1 MATLGEVPPVR
12 FIITA
17 IACVLCAACAGRDAA
32 PIATVQPHDQVSDC
46 AMVTAEI
53 EANNAKV
60 QELANERGVKVA
72 QNVAAGVAGIVVW
85 PVLFAMDFK
94 GAADQDMAALQ
105 ARQQFLTNLAVQ
117 RCGQRRPGSIA
128 RVQ

>member
-1 MATLGEVPPVR
+1 MR
-12 FIITA
+12 FIIIA
-17 IACVLCAACAGRDAA
+17 IACLLCAACAGRDAA

-60 QELANERGVKVA
+60 QELANERGLKVA
-72 QNVAAGVAGIVVW
+72 QNVAAGVAGLVVW
-85 PVLFAMDFK
+85 PVLFAMDLK
-94 GAADQDMAALQ
+94 GAADQDLAALQ

-117 RCGQRRPGSIA
+117 RCGQHRPGPMA

>member
-1 MATLGEVPPVR
+1 MR
-12 FIITA
+12 FIA
-17 IACVLCAACAGRDAA
+17 VMVAGVFCAACAGRDAA
-32 PIATVQPHDQVSDC
+32 PIATVQPHDQTSDC
-46 AMVTAEI
+46 AMISAEI

-60 QELANERGVKVA
+60 QELANERGLKVA
-72 QNVAAGVAGIVVW
+72 QNVAAGVTGIIVW

-94 GAADQDMAALQ
+94 GAADQDLAALQ

-117 RCGQRRPGSIA
+117 RCAQRRPGAVA

>member
-12 FIITA
+12 FIIIA

-60 QELANERGVKVA
+60 QELANERGRESRSERCSWC
-72 QNVAAGVAGIVVW
+72 GRDCCVAGSVRDG
-85 PVLFAMDFK
+85 LLKA
-94 GAADQDMAALQ
+94 
-105 ARQQFLTNLAVQ
+105 Q
-117 RCGQRRPGSIA
+117 RTKTWRRCKHANNFSPT
-128 RVQ
+128 

>member
-1 MATLGEVPPVR
+1 MR
-12 FIITA
+12 FIWWVTA
-17 IACVLCAACAGRDAA
+17 AVLCAGCAGRDAA
-32 PIATVQPHDQVSDC
+32 PVATVQPHDQTSDC
-46 AMVTAEI
+46 AMISAEI

-60 QELANERGVKVA
+60 RELADEKGVKVA
-72 QNVAAGVAGIVVW
+72 QNVAAGVAGLVVW

-117 RCGQRRPGSIA
+117 RCAKPGPGQVA
-128 RVQ
+128 RAH